1 MSSQIER
8 IKSILDAQKSISTN
22 VEILESI
29 INDSSQLFPFDINE
43 DFKKKIEEL
52 KKNKIIYTS
61 SNNNKSL
68 NEFEM
73 IPGSGSHGIY
83 SVNSNENNNSD
94 QSSST
99 NQKEIT
105 KIINIVQELKTSGER
120 EEIFESI
127 ISWLNE
133 KIINKKI

>member
-8 IKSILDAQKSISTN
+8 IKSILKDQSISTN

-61 SNNNKSL
+61 SNNNKPL

-133 KIINKKI
+133 KIINKNI

>member
-1 MSSQIER
+1 
-8 IKSILDAQKSISTN
+8 
-22 VEILESI
+22 
-29 INDSSQLFPFDINE
+29 
-43 DFKKKIEEL
+43 
-52 KKNKIIYTS
+52 
-61 SNNNKSL
+61 
-68 NEFEM
+68 M

-133 KIINKKI
+133 EIINKKI

>member
-8 IKSILDAQKSISTN
+8 IKSILKDQSISTN

-61 SNNNKSL
+61 SNNNKPL

-83 SVNSNENNNSD
+83 SVNSNENNNCE

-133 KIINKKI
+133 EKINKKI

>member
-8 IKSILDAQKSISTN
+8 IKSILKDQSISTN

-61 SNNNKSL
+61 SNNNKPL

-120 EEIFESI
+120 EEIFDSI

-133 KIINKKI
+133 EKINKKI

>member
-8 IKSILDAQKSISTN
+8 IKSILKDQSISTN

-61 SNNNKSL
+61 SNNNKPL

-133 KIINKKI
+133 EKINKKI

>member
-1 MSSQIER
+1 MSSQFER
-8 IKSILDAQKSISTN
+8 IKSILDDQSISTN

-52 KKNKIIYTS
+52 KKNKIIYIS

-127 ISWLNE
+127 ISWLNK

>member
-8 IKSILDAQKSISTN
+8 IKSILKDQSISTN

-61 SNNNKSL
+61 SNNNKPL

-94 QSSST
+94 QPSSST

-105 KIINIVQELKTSGER
+105 KVINILQESKTSNER
-120 EEIFESI
+120 EEIFEDI
-127 ISWLNE
+127 ISWLND
-133 KIINKKI
+133 KKIDKKI

>member
-8 IKSILDAQKSISTN
+8 IKSILKDQSISTN

-61 SNNNKSL
+61 SNNNKPL

>member
-8 IKSILDAQKSISTN
+8 IKSILKTQSISTN

-61 SNNNKSL
+61 SNNNKPL

-133 KIINKKI
+133 EIIDKKI

>member
-8 IKSILDAQKSISTN
+8 IKSILDAQNISTN

-61 SNNNKSL
+61 SNNNKPL

-133 KIINKKI
+133 EKINKKI

>member
-8 IKSILDAQKSISTN
+8 IKSILDDQKSISTN

-61 SNNNKSL
+61 SNNNKPL

-120 EEIFESI
+120 EEIFDSI

>member
-8 IKSILDAQKSISTN
+8 IKSILKDQSISTN

-61 SNNNKSL
+61 SNNNKPL

-133 KIINKKI
+133 

>member
-8 IKSILDAQKSISTN
+8 IKSILKDQSISTN

-61 SNNNKSL
+61 SNNNKPL

-73 IPGSGSHGIY
+73 VPGSGSHGIY

-133 KIINKKI
+133 EKINKKI

>member
-8 IKSILDAQKSISTN
+8 IRKILEQLNISTN
-22 VEILESI
+22 LEILESI

-61 SNNNKSL
+61 SNNNKPL

-120 EEIFESI
+120 EEIFDSI

-133 KIINKKI
+133 EIINKKI